1 MFQICVDCWCHSL
14 EFWEYKFC
22 QLTFRDYPAGFGKRD
37 SSHLKTLRWCLCGSE
52 LWPGATLLTGGLH
65 LLGFCCPCSLVGH
78 CSWGP
83 PSTPPSTVLSPIP
96 GCLHSHKHLP
106 FFVGHLGSSILKSTL
121 HSESKCWGL
130 FGSAKYL
137 LALKGAGVFP
147 DCPRSAVSRGRACF
161 SICGVFFP
169 SVHGFFDRQ
178 ACYIRFPV
186 GGLCLLNTVLS
197 FTV

>member
-1 MFQICVDCWCHSL
+1 M
-14 EFWEYKFC
+14 
-22 QLTFRDYPAGFGKRD
+22 
-37 SSHLKTLRWCLCGSE
+37 
-52 LWPGATLLTGGLH
+52 
-65 LLGFCCPCSLVGH
+65 
-78 CSWGP
+78 
-83 PSTPPSTVLSPIP
+83 
-96 GCLHSHKHLP
+96 
-106 FFVGHLGSSILKSTL
+106 KSTL

-147 DCPRSAVSRGRACF
+147 DCPRSAVSRGRVCF
-161 SICGVFFP
+161 AICGECFPRP

-197 FTV
+197 FTVQLDHPLILFLSQNTQRPTVLVRVHNGCLLSPALYFVAWACLLFWKKWVVSSYFFPLFYKWAWGL